1 LNPDPKMASEK
12 SQFDVIVIGAGI
24 NGAGIARDAAMRGV
38 KVLVL
43 DKGDIGGGTS
53 SWSTRLIHGG
63 LRYLEHGEFRL
74 VRESLR
80 ERSCLLNIC
89 PHLVR
94 PIPLLV
100 PAYEKARRG
109 WWTIRA
115 GMIAY
120 DALSFNKSLPN
131 KSLPR
136 HRMLSAAETLQQA
149 PALNR
154 EGLRGAAVY
163 FDAQVEF
170 AERLVLEN
178 VLSAVA
184 HGATVFTY
192 ARVEKLIVEN
202 AALRGVEFTREGRC
216 GGPTVPE
223 ASGVAR
229 ETAYAD
235 IVINAAG
242 PWVDEVLSESN
253 ADSRRLIGGT
263 KGSHIIVAPFP
274 GAPATAIYVEAESDG
289 RPFFIIPWNGKYLI
303 GTTDIRYEGD
313 LDDVQ
318 IASDEIDYLLRE
330 TNRVLPIARLTR
342 EQILYTY
349 SGVRPLPF
357 AGDKDAQSITRRHF
371 IRAHP
376 RLRGL
381 FSIVG
386 GKLTTYRSLAQQTV
400 DLILKELPSYPDRG
414 HLPRSFECNTNRD
427 PLPGAA
433 TADFD
438 TFCANFKQH
447 SRLPEA
453 TNDRLLRIY
462 GTRVSLLLDLIE
474 KDASLAKV
482 FDSETGALSA
492 EVVFAFTHELATTL
506 GDCLLRRT
514 MVGLSSSRGLAA
526 VGPAGAIA
534 RKYLGWTEGRVEQEI
549 VAYRQ
554 EGAINIRSLRD

>member
-1 LNPDPKMASEK
+1 MASDNP
-12 SQFDVIVIGAGI
+12 QFDVIVIGAGI
-24 NGAGIARDAAMRGV
+24 NGAGIARDAGMRGL
-38 KVLVL
+38 KVLLL

-63 LRYLEHGEFRL
+63 LRYLEHGDFRL

-94 PIPLLV
+94 PLPLLV
-100 PAYEKARRG
+100 PVYEKARRG

-120 DALSFNKSLPN
+120 DALSFNKSQPD

-136 HRMLSAAETLQQA
+136 HRMLFPAETLQQA

-154 EGLRGAAVY
+154 DGLRGAAFY

-178 VLSAVA
+178 VLSAIA
-184 HGATVFTY
+184 HGATVLTY
-192 ARVEKLIVEN
+192 ARVEKLIFEN
-202 AALRGVEFTREGRC
+202 DAVRGVEFTREDQC
-216 GGPTVPE
+216 GG
-223 ASGVAR
+223 SRDVAR
-229 ETAYAD
+229 QTAHAG
-235 IVINAAG
+235 VVVNAAG
-242 PWVDEVLSESN
+242 PWIDQVLAESN
-253 ADSRRLIGGT
+253 AGSPRLIGGT
-263 KGSHIIVAPFP
+263 KGSHLIVAPFP
-274 GAPATAIYVEAESDG
+274 GAPATAIYVEAETDG

-318 IASDEIDYLLRE
+318 ITGDEIDYLLRE
-330 TNRVLPIARLTR
+330 TNRVIPTARLTR

-349 SGVRPLPF
+349 AGVRPLPF
-357 AGDKDAQSITRRHF
+357 TGDKDAQAITRRHF
-371 IRAHP
+371 IRPHP
-376 RLRGL
+376 ARRGL

-386 GKLTTYRSLAQQTV
+386 GKLTTYRSLAEQTV
-400 DLILKELPSYPDRG
+400 DLVLQQLSSHSSD
-414 HLPRSFECNTNRD
+414 SFECTTDRD

-438 TFCANFKQH
+438 SFCTDFKQH

-462 GTRVSLLLDLIE
+462 GTRVSLLLNLIAE
-474 KDASLAKV
+474 DPSLAKV

-492 EVVFAFTHELATTL
+492 EVVFAFTHEFATTL
-506 GDCLLRRT
+506 ADCLLRRT
-514 MVGLSSSRGLAA
+514 MVGLNSSRGLAA
-526 VGPAGAIA
+526 VEAAGAIA
-534 RKYLGWTEGRVEQEI
+534 RKYLGWTEQRVEQEI
-549 VAYRQ
+549 VAYRT
-554 EGAINIRSLRD
+554 AVT